1 LYEVELT
8 SENVALAL
16 NQKEFR
22 ETRGS
27 SMSGR
32 LVEISRIAEYYDSM
46 GDWSKFIVDQFWPGQ
61 KPAQRKNG
69 PTLFTEP
76 EGTAG

>member
-1 LYEVELT
+1 LK

-27 SMSGR
+27 TMSGR
-32 LVEISRIAEYYDSM
+32 LVEIGRIAEFYDEM
-46 GDWSKFIVDQFWPGQ
+46 GDWSKFIVDHFWPGQ
-61 KPAQRKNG
+61 KPAANRD
-69 PTLFTEP
+69 PSLFGEP
-76 EGTAG
+76 E